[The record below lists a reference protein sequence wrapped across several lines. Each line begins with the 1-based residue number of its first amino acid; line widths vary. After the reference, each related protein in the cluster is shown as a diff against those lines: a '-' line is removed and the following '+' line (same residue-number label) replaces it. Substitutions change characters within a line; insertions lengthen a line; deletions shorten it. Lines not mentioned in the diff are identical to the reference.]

1 MDRRVVRA
9 SFSAESTTVRII
21 DSVPTLMIRCSVLK
35 RSMSFKSTLEMEV
48 EQTLALASFVLYRR
62 NGTEASTHILVPI
75 IPQKKE

>member
-35 RSMSFKSTLEMEV
+35 RSMSFESTLEMEV
-48 EQTLALASFVLYRR
+48 KLETETDTGVGEICFVQEEWHR
-62 NGTEASTHILVPI
+62 G
-75 IPQKKE
+75 